1 MANQKSGKDHT
12 EASLRNFKEQNFVAQ
27 NSSLK
32 NFTEQNFTSN
42 VENSSKSIEHPKQE
56 LRKNK
61 TGDAHRAYEA
71 DTDTS
76 CSNETTFG
84 SKTAYNDACSN
95 DVDAQAQSALPA
107 CAEVLRARLSE
118 QFTRGEIFAT
128 LQGANRDNV
137 HAVAIG
143 NFDGMHL
150 GHQKLFE
157 RLGEQGA
164 IIVILAGGGTKLTP
178 FASRQAFTDKK
189 IFYCDLRAIK
199 SLSGGEFIALLR
211 QNFINLQ
218 KIVVGEDFRFGRDR
232 AWGAEFLQREFC
244 GQTCVLGEFCLSGGG
259 VHSSRIK
266 ELLSRGRCEEAAELL
281 GRDYEICGR
290 IVRGQGRGARE
301 FVATLNLDA
310 SGYFMPKS
318 GVYATLA
325 RAGSK
330 EFASV
335 SFLGHRLSTDGAF
348 AIETHI
354 LGDFAGFEA
363 GLNSAQDRA
372 SCCGGQAAHFAQN
385 LDEISACNSVEISTQ
400 NFAASNSLGAEN
412 KNLEAADKNSGAKFA
427 CVKFIK
433 FLRENRKFSDLTQLK
448 EQILKDATE
457 AETVLRSRK
466 F

>member
-12 EASLRNFKEQNFVAQ
+12 EASLRNFKEQNFVSQ

-32 NFTEQNFTSN
+32 NFTEQNSTSN
-42 VENSSKSIEHPKQE
+42 GENSSQNIKRPRQE
-56 LRKNK
+56 LSENK
-61 TGDAHRAYEA
+61 TGDAHRADEA
-71 DTDTS
+71 DTDAA
-76 CSNETTFG
+76 CSNET
-84 SKTAYNDACSN
+84 AYGGTCGNG
-95 DVDAQAQSALPA
+95 VDAQLPA

-118 QFTRGEIFAT
+118 QFARGEIFASP
-128 LQGANRDNV
+128 QNAAREEV
-137 HAVAIG
+137 RAVAIG

-178 FASRQAFTDKK
+178 FASRQAFTNKK

-232 AWGAEFLQREFC
+232 AWGVEFLRREFH
-244 GQTCVLGEFCLSGGG
+244 GQTCVVGEFCLSGGG

-266 ELLSRGRCEEAAELL
+266 ELLSRGQCEEAAELL
-281 GRDYEICGR
+281 GRDYELCGR

-301 FVATLNLDA
+301 FVATLNLEP
-310 SGYFMPKS
+310 GRFFIPKS
-318 GVYATLA
+318 GVYATVTSVRGA
-325 RAGSK
+325 RYK
-330 EFASV
+330 SV
-335 SFLGHRLSTDGAF
+335 SFVGERLSTDGAF
-348 AIETHI
+348 ALETHI

-363 GLNSAQDRA
+363 GLNSAQDRPP
-372 SCCGGQAAHFAQN
+372 CYGGQVAHFAQN
-385 LDEISACNSVEISTQ
+385 LDKISERNSAEISTQ
-400 NFAASNSLGAEN
+400 NFAASESLDAEN

-433 FLRENRKFSDLTQLK
+433 FLRENRKFSDLARLK

-457 AETVLRSRK
+457 AEVVLRSRK

>member
-42 VENSSKSIEHPKQE
+42 GENSSQNIKRPRQE
-56 LRKNK
+56 LSENK
-61 TGDAHRAYEA
+61 AGDAHRADEA

-137 HAVAIG
+137 RAVAIG

-157 RLGEQGA
+157 HLGEHGA

-178 FASRQAFTDKK
+178 FASRQAFTNKK
-189 IFYCDLRAIK
+189 IFYCDLRTIK

-232 AWGAEFLQREFC
+232 AWDVEFLRREFR
-244 GQTCVLGEFCLSGGG
+244 GQTYVLGEFCLSGGG

-318 GVYATLA
+318 GVYASLT

-354 LGDFAGFEA
+354 LEDFAGFEA

-372 SCCGGQAAHFAQN
+372 PCCGGAATNSAQN
-385 LDEISACNSVEISTQ
+385 LDEISARNSGEISTR
-400 NFAASNSLGAEN
+400 NFAADESLGAEN
-412 KNLEAADKNSGAKFA
+412 KNLEATSKNSTAKFV

-448 EQILKDATE
+448 EQILKDASE
-457 AETVLRSRK
+457 AEAVLRSCK

>member
-1 MANQKSGKDHT
+1 MANQKSCKDHT
-12 EASLRNFKEQNFVAQ
+12 EASLRNFKERNFVAQ

-42 VENSSKSIEHPKQE
+42 GENSSKSIEHPKQE

-61 TGDAHRAYEA
+61 TGDAHRADEA

-118 QFTRGEIFAT
+118 QFARGDIFAT

-137 HAVAIG
+137 RAVAIG

-232 AWGAEFLQREFC
+232 AWGAEFLRREFS
-244 GQTCVLGEFCLSGGG
+244 GQTCVVGEFCLSGGG

-266 ELLSRGRCEEAAELL
+266 KLLSRGRCEEAAELL
-281 GRDYEICGR
+281 GRNYEICGR

-318 GVYATLA
+318 GVYASITSVCGA
-325 RAGSK
+325 SYK
-330 EFASV
+330 SV
-335 SFLGHRLSTDGAF
+335 SFLGHRLSTDGAY
-348 AIETHI
+348 ALETHI

-372 SCCGGQAAHFAQN
+372 PCCGGQAAHSAQN
-385 LDEISACNSVEISTQ
+385 LDEISARNSTEISTQ
-400 NFAASNSLGAEN
+400 NFAASESLGAKN

-433 FLRENRKFSDLTQLK
+433 FLRENRKFNDLAQLK

-457 AETVLRSRK
+457 AEAVLRSRK

>member
-1 MANQKSGKDHT
+1 MANQKSCKDHT
-12 EASLRNFKEQNFVAQ
+12 EASLRNFKEQNFVSQ

-42 VENSSKSIEHPKQE
+42 GENSSQNIKRPRQE
-56 LRKNK
+56 LSENK
-61 TGDAHRAYEA
+61 AGDAHRADEA

-76 CSNETTFG
+76 CRNETTFG
-84 SKTAYNDACSN
+84 SKTAYNDAYSN

-118 QFTRGEIFAT
+118 QFARGEIFAT

-137 HAVAIG
+137 RAVAIG

-178 FASRQAFTDKK
+178 FASRQAFTNKK

-199 SLSGGEFIALLR
+199 SLSGGEFIVLLR
-211 QNFINLQ
+211 RNFINLQ

-232 AWGAEFLQREFC
+232 AWDVEFLRREFR
-244 GQTCVLGEFCLSGGG
+244 GQTCVVGEFCLNGGG

-281 GRDYEICGR
+281 GRNYEICGR
-290 IVRGQGRGARE
+290 VVRGQGRGARE

-318 GVYATLA
+318 GVYVSLA

-363 GLNSAQDRA
+363 GLNSAQDRVP
-372 SCCGGQAAHFAQN
+372 CCEGEAAHFAQN

-400 NFAASNSLGAEN
+400 NFAASESLDAEN

-433 FLRENRKFSDLTQLK
+433 FLRENRKFSDLAQLK
-448 EQILKDATE
+448 EQILKDVSE
-457 AETVLRSRK
+457 AEAVLRSRK

>member
-1 MANQKSGKDHT
+1 MANQKSCKDHT

-42 VENSSKSIEHPKQE
+42 GENSSQNIKRPRQE
-56 LRKNK
+56 LSENK
-61 TGDAHRAYEA
+61 TGDAHREDKA
-71 DTDTS
+71 DTDAA
-76 CSNETTFG
+76 CSNET
-84 SKTAYNDACSN
+84 AYGGTCGNG
-95 DVDAQAQSALPA
+95 VDAQAQGMLPA

-118 QFTRGEIFAT
+118 QFARGDIFAT

-137 HAVAIG
+137 RAVAIG

-157 RLGEQGA
+157 RLGEHGV

-178 FASRQAFTDKK
+178 FASRQAFTNKK

-232 AWGAEFLQREFC
+232 AWDVEFLRREFR
-244 GQTCVLGEFCLSGGG
+244 GQTCVVGEFCLNGGG

-335 SFLGHRLSTDGAF
+335 SFLGRRLSTDGAF

-354 LGDFAGFEA
+354 LRGFAGFEA
-363 GLNSAQDRA
+363 VNSAQDRA
-372 SCCGGQAAHFAQN
+372 PCCEGQAAHFAQN
-385 LDEISACNSVEISTQ
+385 LDEISARNSVEISTQ
-400 NFAASNSLGAEN
+400 NFAASESLDAEN

-433 FLRENRKFSDLTQLK
+433 FLRENHKFSDLARLK
-448 EQILKDATE
+448 EQILKDASE
-457 AETVLRSRK
+457 AEAVLRSRK

>member
-12 EASLRNFKEQNFVAQ
+12 EASLQNFKEQNFVSQ

-42 VENSSKSIEHPKQE
+42 GENSSQNIKRPRQE
-56 LRKNK
+56 LSENK
-61 TGDAHRAYEA
+61 TGDVHRTDEA
-71 DTDTS
+71 DTDAA
-76 CSNETTFG
+76 CSNET
-84 SKTAYNDACSN
+84 AYGGTCGNG
-95 DVDAQAQSALPA
+95 VDAQAQGMLPA

-128 LQGANRDNV
+128 LQGVNRDNV
-137 HAVAIG
+137 RAVAIG

-157 RLGEQGA
+157 NLGEHGA

-178 FASRQAFTDKK
+178 FASRQAFTNKK

-232 AWGAEFLQREFC
+232 AWGAEFLRREFS

-301 FVATLNLDA
+301 FVATLNLEP
-310 SGYFMPKS
+310 GWFFIPKS
-318 GVYATLA
+318 GVYVTVTSVCGV
-325 RAGSK
+325 RHK
-330 EFASV
+330 SV
-335 SFLGHRLSTDGAF
+335 SFVGERLSTDGAF

-363 GLNSAQDRA
+363 SLNSAQDRA
-372 SCCGGQAAHFAQN
+372 PCCGGQAAYSAQN
-385 LDEISACNSVEISTQ
+385 LDEISACNLAEISTQ
-400 NFAASNSLGAEN
+400 NFASSESLDAEN

-433 FLRENRKFSDLTQLK
+433 SLRENRKFSDLAQLK
-448 EQILKDATE
+448 EQILKDASE
-457 AETVLRSRK
+457 AEAVLRSRK

>member
-1 MANQKSGKDHT
+1 MANQKSCKDHK
-12 EASLRNFKEQNFVAQ
+12 EASLRNFKEQNFVSQ

-32 NFTEQNFTSN
+32 NFTEQNSTSN
-42 VENSSKSIEHPKQE
+42 GENSSQNIKRPRQE
-56 LRKNK
+56 LSENK
-61 TGDAHRAYEA
+61 AGDAHRADEA
-71 DTDTS
+71 DTDAA
-76 CSNETTFG
+76 CSNET
-84 SKTAYNDACSN
+84 AYGGTCSN
-95 DVDAQAQSALPA
+95 DVDAQAQGTLPT
-107 CAEVLRARLSE
+107 CAEVLRVRLSE
-118 QFTRGEIFAT
+118 QFTRGEIFVT

-137 HAVAIG
+137 RAVAIG

-164 IIVILAGGGTKLTP
+164 IIVILAGGDTKLTP

-218 KIVVGEDFRFGRDR
+218 KIIVGEDFRFGRNR
-232 AWGAEFLQREFC
+232 AWDVEFLRREFR
-244 GQTCVLGEFCLSGGG
+244 GQTCVVGEFCLSGGG

-290 IVRGQGRGARE
+290 IVRGQGRGTRE

-310 SGYFMPKS
+310 RGYFMPKS

-325 RAGSK
+325 CAGSK

-363 GLNSAQDRA
+363 GLNSTQDRA
-372 SCCGGQAAHFAQN
+372 PRCGGQAAHSARN
-385 LDEISACNSVEISTQ
+385 LYEISACNSVEISTQ
-400 NFAASNSLGAEN
+400 NFAASESLDAEN

-433 FLRENRKFSDLTQLK
+433 FLRENRKFSDLVGLK

>member
-42 VENSSKSIEHPKQE
+42 GENSSKSIEHPKQE

-61 TGDAHRAYEA
+61 TGDAHRADEA

-95 DVDAQAQSALPA
+95 DVDVQAQGTLPA

-118 QFTRGEIFAT
+118 QFARGDIFAT

-137 HAVAIG
+137 RAVAIG

-157 RLGEQGA
+157 HLGEHGA

-178 FASRQAFTDKK
+178 FASRQAFTNKK

-218 KIVVGEDFRFGRDR
+218 KIVVGEDFRFGRNR
-232 AWGAEFLQREFC
+232 AWGAEFLQREFR
-244 GQTCVLGEFCLSGGG
+244 GQTCVVGEFCLSGGG

-301 FVATLNLDA
+301 FVATLNLEP
-310 SGYFMPKS
+310 GRFFIPKS
-318 GVYATLA
+318 GVYATVTSMRGA
-325 RAGSK
+325 SYK
-330 EFASV
+330 SV

-354 LGDFAGFEA
+354 LGNFAGFEA
-363 GLNSAQDRA
+363 GLNSAQDHA
-372 SCCGGQAAHFAQN
+372 PCCGGQAAHFAQN
-385 LDEISACNSVEISTQ
+385 LDEISARNSVEISTQ
-400 NFAASNSLGAEN
+400 NFAASESLDAEN
-412 KNLEAADKNSGAKFA
+412 KNLEAADKNSGARFA

-433 FLRENRKFSDLTQLK
+433 FLRENRKFSDLARLK
-448 EQILKDATE
+448 EQILKDASE
-457 AETVLRSRK
+457 AEAVLRSRK

>member
-42 VENSSKSIEHPKQE
+42 GENSSQNIKRPRQE
-56 LRKNK
+56 LSENK
-61 TGDAHRAYEA
+61 TGDAHRADEA
-71 DTDTS
+71 DTDAA
-76 CSNETTFG
+76 CSNET
-84 SKTAYNDACSN
+84 AYGDACSN
-95 DVDAQAQSALPA
+95 GVDAQAQSALPA

-118 QFTRGEIFAT
+118 QFARGEIFAT
-128 LQGANRDNV
+128 LQDVNRDNV
-137 HAVAIG
+137 RAVAIG

-178 FASRQAFTDKK
+178 FASRQAFTNKK

-232 AWGAEFLQREFC
+232 AWGVEFLRREFR
-244 GQTCVLGEFCLSGGG
+244 GQTCVVGEFCLSGGG

-281 GRDYEICGR
+281 GRNYEICGR
-290 IVRGQGRGARE
+290 VVRGQGRGARE

-318 GVYATLA
+318 GVYATLV
-325 RAGSK
+325 RAGSR

-372 SCCGGQAAHFAQN
+372 PCCGGQAAHSARN
-385 LDEISACNSVEISTQ
+385 LDEISARNSTEISTQ
-400 NFAASNSLGAEN
+400 NFAASESLDAEN
-412 KNLEAADKNSGAKFA
+412 KNLEAVGKNSGAKFA

-433 FLRENRKFSDLTQLK
+433 FLRENCKFSDLAQLK
-448 EQILKDATE
+448 EQILKDASE
-457 AETVLRSRK
+457 AEAVLRSRK

>member
-27 NSSLK
+27 NSNLQ
-32 NFTEQNFTSN
+32 NFTEQNFTN
-42 VENSSKSIEHPKQE
+42 NGENSSKSIEHPKQE

-61 TGDAHRAYEA
+61 TGDAHRADEA

-95 DVDAQAQSALPA
+95 DVDVQAQGTFPA

-118 QFTRGEIFAT
+118 QFARGDIFAT
-128 LQGANRDNV
+128 LQGSNRDNV
-137 HAVAIG
+137 RAVAIG

-178 FASRQAFTDKK
+178 FASRQAFTNKR

-232 AWGAEFLQREFC
+232 AWDVEFLGREFR
-244 GQTCVLGEFCLSGGG
+244 GQTCVVGEFCLNGGG

-266 ELLSRGRCEEAAELL
+266 ELLSRGQCEEAAELL
-281 GRDYEICGR
+281 GRNYEICGR

-318 GVYATLA
+318 GVYASLV

-348 AIETHI
+348 ALETHI
-354 LGDFAGFEA
+354 LEDFAGFEA

-372 SCCGGQAAHFAQN
+372 PCCGGQAAHSAQN
-385 LDEISACNSVEISTQ
+385 LDEISACNSTEISTQ
-400 NFAASNSLGAEN
+400 NFAASESLDAEN
-412 KNLEAADKNSGAKFA
+412 KILEAASKNSTAKFV

-433 FLRENRKFSDLTQLK
+433 FLRENRKFSDLAQLK
-448 EQILKDATE
+448 EQILKDASE
-457 AETVLRSRK
+457 AEAVLRSRK

>member
-1 MANQKSGKDHT
+1 MANQKSCKDHT

-27 NSSLK
+27 NSILK

-42 VENSSKSIEHPKQE
+42 GENSSQNIKRPRQE
-56 LRKNK
+56 LNENK
-61 TGDAHRAYEA
+61 TGDAHRADEA
-71 DTDTS
+71 DTDAA
-76 CSNETTFG
+76 CSNET
-84 SKTAYNDACSN
+84 AYGGTCGNG
-95 DVDAQAQSALPA
+95 VDAQAQGTLPA

-118 QFTRGEIFAT
+118 QFIRGEIFVT

-137 HAVAIG
+137 RAVAIG

-232 AWGAEFLQREFC
+232 AWEVEFLRREFS
-244 GQTCVLGEFCLSGGG
+244 GQTCVVGEFCLGGSG

-266 ELLSRGRCEEAAELL
+266 ELLLRGRCEEAAELL
-281 GRDYEICGR
+281 GRNYEICGR
-290 IVRGQGRGARE
+290 VVRGQGRGARE

-325 RAGSK
+325 RTESK

-363 GLNSAQDRA
+363 GLNSTQDRA
-372 SCCGGQAAHFAQN
+372 PRCGGQAAHSARN
-385 LDEISACNSVEISTQ
+385 LYEISACNSVEISTQ
-400 NFAASNSLGAEN
+400 NFAASESLDAEN

-433 FLRENRKFSDLTQLK
+433 FLRENRKFSDLVGLK

-457 AETVLRSRK
+457 SETVLRSRK

>member
-1 MANQKSGKDHT
+1 MANQKSCKDHT

-42 VENSSKSIEHPKQE
+42 GENSSKSIEHPKQE

-61 TGDAHRAYEA
+61 TGDAHRADEA
-71 DTDTS
+71 DTDAA
-76 CSNETTFG
+76 CSNET
-84 SKTAYNDACSN
+84 AYGGTCGNG
-95 DVDAQAQSALPA
+95 VDAQLPA

-118 QFTRGEIFAT
+118 QSARGDIFAT

-137 HAVAIG
+137 CAVAIG

-157 RLGEQGA
+157 HLGEHGA

-232 AWGAEFLQREFC
+232 AWSVEFLRREFH
-244 GQTCVLGEFCLSGGG
+244 GQTCVVGEFKMDGG

-281 GRDYEICGR
+281 GRNYEICGR
-290 IVRGQGRGARE
+290 VVRGQGRGARE

-318 GVYATLA
+318 GVYTTLA

-348 AIETHI
+348 ALETHI
-354 LGDFAGFEA
+354 LWDFAGFEA
-363 GLNSAQDRA
+363 GLNSAQDHA
-372 SCCGGQAAHFAQN
+372 PCCGGQAAHSAQN

-400 NFAASNSLGAEN
+400 NFAASESLDAEN

-433 FLRENRKFSDLTQLK
+433 FLRENRKFSDLARLK
-448 EQILKDATE
+448 EQILKDASE
-457 AETVLRSRK
+457 AEAVLRSRK

>member
-1 MANQKSGKDHT
+1 MANQKSCKDHT
-12 EASLRNFKEQNFVAQ
+12 KASLRNFKEQNFVAQ
-27 NSSLK
+27 NSSLQ
-32 NFTEQNFTSN
+32 NFTERNSTSN
-42 VENSSKSIEHPKQE
+42 GGNSSKSIEHPKQE
-56 LRKNK
+56 LRENK
-61 TGDAHRAYEA
+61 TGDAHRADEA
-71 DTDTS
+71 DTDAA
-76 CSNETTFG
+76 CSNETAYG
-84 SKTAYNDACSN
+84 STCGNG
-95 DVDAQAQSALPA
+95 VDAQAQGMLPA

-128 LQGANRDNV
+128 LQGANREEV
-137 HAVAIG
+137 RAVAIG

-199 SLSGGEFIALLR
+199 SLSGSEFIELLR

-232 AWGAEFLQREFC
+232 AWNVELLRREFR
-244 GQTCVLGEFCLSGGG
+244 GQTCVVGEFCLSGGG

-301 FVATLNLDA
+301 FVATLNLEP
-310 SGYFMPKS
+310 GWFFIPKS
-318 GVYATLA
+318 GVYATVTSVCGA
-325 RAGSK
+325 SYK
-330 EFASV
+330 SV
-335 SFLGHRLSTDGAF
+335 SFLGHRLSTDGAY
-348 AIETHI
+348 ALETHI

-363 GLNSAQDRA
+363 GLNSAQDCA
-372 SCCGGQAAHFAQN
+372 PCCEGQAAHSAQN

-400 NFAASNSLGAEN
+400 NFAASESMDAEN

-433 FLRENRKFSDLTQLK
+433 FLRENRKFSDLAQLK

-457 AETVLRSRK
+457 AEAVLRSRK

>member
-27 NSSLK
+27 NY
-32 NFTEQNFTSN
+32 FTEQNFTSN
-42 VENSSKSIEHPKQE
+42 GENSSQNIKRPRQE
-56 LRKNK
+56 LSENK
-61 TGDAHRAYEA
+61 TDDAHCADEA
-71 DTDTS
+71 DTDAA
-76 CSNETTFG
+76 CSNETAYG
-84 SKTAYNDACSN
+84 STCGNG
-95 DVDAQAQSALPA
+95 VDAQAQSALPA
-107 CAEVLRARLSE
+107 CAEVLCARLSE
-118 QFTRGEIFAT
+118 QFARGEIFAT

-157 RLGEQGA
+157 NLGEHGA

-178 FASRQAFTDKK
+178 FASRQAFTNKK

-232 AWGAEFLQREFC
+232 AWDVEFLRREFR

-266 ELLSRGRCEEAAELL
+266 ELLSRGQCEEAAELL

-290 IVRGQGRGARE
+290 VVRGQGRGARE

-335 SFLGHRLSTDGAF
+335 SFLGHRISTDGAF
-348 AIETHI
+348 ALETHI

-372 SCCGGQAAHFAQN
+372 PCCGGQAAHFAQN

-400 NFAASNSLGAEN
+400 NFAASESLDAEN
-412 KNLEAADKNSGAKFA
+412 KNLEATSKNSTTKFV

-433 FLRENRKFSDLTQLK
+433 FLRENRKFSDLARLK

-457 AETVLRSRK
+457 AEAVLQSRK

>member
-1 MANQKSGKDHT
+1 MANQKSCKDHT

-32 NFTEQNFTSN
+32 NFTEQNSTSN
-42 VENSSKSIEHPKQE
+42 GENSSQNIKRPRQE
-56 LRKNK
+56 LSGNK
-61 TGDAHRAYEA
+61 TGDAHCADEA
-71 DTDTS
+71 DTDAA
-76 CSNETTFG
+76 CSNETAYG
-84 SKTAYNDACSN
+84 STCSN
-95 DVDAQAQSALPA
+95 GIDAQAQGMLPA

-118 QFTRGEIFAT
+118 QFARGDIFAT

-137 HAVAIG
+137 CAVAIG

-157 RLGEQGA
+157 RLGEHGA

-232 AWGAEFLQREFC
+232 AWGAEFLRREFR
-244 GQTCVLGEFCLSGGG
+244 GQTCVVGEFCLSGGG

-281 GRDYEICGR
+281 GRNYEICGR
-290 IVRGQGRGARE
+290 VVRGQGRGARE

-348 AIETHI
+348 ALETHI

-363 GLNSAQDRA
+363 SLNSAQDRA
-372 SCCGGQAAHFAQN
+372 PCCGEQAAHSAQN
-385 LDEISACNSVEISTQ
+385 LDEILACNSVEISIQ
-400 NFAASNSLGAEN
+400 NFTASESLGAEN
-412 KNLEAADKNSGAKFA
+412 KILEATSKNSTAKFA

-433 FLRENRKFSDLTQLK
+433 FLRENRKFSDLAQLK
-448 EQILKDATE
+448 EQILKDSTE
-457 AETVLRSRK
+457 AEAVLRSRI
-466 F
+466 

>member
-27 NSSLK
+27 NFSLK
-32 NFTEQNFTSN
+32 NFTEHNFTSN
-42 VENSSKSIEHPKQE
+42 GGNLSKSIEHPKQE
-56 LRKNK
+56 LGKNK
-61 TGDAHRAYEA
+61 TGDAHRADEA
-71 DTDTS
+71 DTGAA
-76 CSNETTFG
+76 CSNET
-84 SKTAYNDACSN
+84 AYGGTCGNG
-95 DVDAQAQSALPA
+95 VDAQAQGTLPA
-107 CAEVLRARLSE
+107 CAEMLRARLSE
-118 QFTRGEIFAT
+118 QFARGEIFAT

-137 HAVAIG
+137 RAVAIG

-157 RLGEQGA
+157 HLGEHGA

-178 FASRQAFTDKK
+178 FASRQAFTNKK

-232 AWGAEFLQREFC
+232 AWDVEFLRREFR
-244 GQTCVLGEFCLSGGG
+244 GQTCVVGEFCLSGGG

-281 GRDYEICGR
+281 GRNYEICGR
-290 IVRGQGRGARE
+290 VVRGQGRGARE

-310 SGYFMPKS
+310 SGYFMPKN
-318 GVYATLA
+318 GVYASLA

-330 EFASV
+330 EVASV
-335 SFLGHRLSTDGAF
+335 SFLGHRFSTDGAF

-354 LGDFAGFEA
+354 LGDFVGFEA

-372 SCCGGQAAHFAQN
+372 PCCEGQAAHFAQN
-385 LDEISACNSVEISTQ
+385 LDEISACNSAEISTR
-400 NFAASNSLGAEN
+400 NFAASESLDAEN
-412 KNLEAADKNSGAKFA
+412 KILEAADKNSGAKFA

-433 FLRENRKFSDLTQLK
+433 FLRENRKFSDLAQLK
-448 EQILKDATE
+448 EQILKDASE
-457 AETVLRSRK
+457 AEAVLRSRK

>member
-1 MANQKSGKDHT
+1 MANQKSCKDHT
-12 EASLRNFKEQNFVAQ
+12 EASLWNFKEQNFVAQ

-42 VENSSKSIEHPKQE
+42 GENSSQNIKRPRQE
-56 LRKNK
+56 LSENK
-61 TGDAHRAYEA
+61 TGDAHRADEA
-71 DTDTS
+71 DTDTA
-76 CSNETTFG
+76 CSNET
-84 SKTAYNDACSN
+84 AYGNTCGN
-95 DVDAQAQSALPA
+95 GVDAQAQGMLPA
-107 CAEVLRARLSE
+107 CAEVLRVRLNE
-118 QFTRGEIFAT
+118 QFARGEIFAT
-128 LQGANRDNV
+128 LESANRDDV
-137 HAVAIG
+137 CAVAIG

-157 RLGEQGA
+157 HLGEHGA

-178 FASRQAFTDKK
+178 FASRQAFTNKK

-199 SLSGGEFIALLR
+199 SLSGGKFIALLR

-232 AWGAEFLQREFC
+232 AWDVEFLRREFR
-244 GQTCVLGEFCLSGGG
+244 GQTCVVGEFCLSGGG

-335 SFLGHRLSTDGAF
+335 SFLGHRLSTDGAY
-348 AIETHI
+348 ALETHI

-363 GLNSAQDRA
+363 GLNSAQDHA
-372 SCCGGQAAHFAQN
+372 PCCGGQAAHSARN
-385 LDEISACNSVEISTQ
+385 LDEISARNSVEISTQ
-400 NFAASNSLGAEN
+400 NFAASESLDAEN

-433 FLRENRKFSDLTQLK
+433 FLRENRKFSDLVGLK

>member
-1 MANQKSGKDHT
+1 MANQKSCKDHT

-61 TGDAHRAYEA
+61 TGDAHRADEA

-95 DVDAQAQSALPA
+95 DVDVQAQGTFPA

-118 QFTRGEIFAT
+118 QFARGDIFAT
-128 LQGANRDNV
+128 LQGSNRDNV
-137 HAVAIG
+137 RAVAIG

-178 FASRQAFTDKK
+178 FASRQAFTNKK
-189 IFYCDLRAIK
+189 IFYCDLRTIK
-199 SLSGGEFIALLR
+199 SLSGGEFITLLR

-232 AWGAEFLQREFC
+232 AWDVEFLRREFR
-244 GQTCVLGEFCLSGGG
+244 GQTCVVGEFCLSGGG

-266 ELLSRGRCEEAAELL
+266 ELLSRGQCEEAAELL
-281 GRDYEICGR
+281 GRNYEICGR

-318 GVYATLA
+318 GVYATVTSVRGA
-325 RAGSK
+325 NYK
-330 EFASV
+330 SV
-335 SFLGHRLSTDGAF
+335 SFVGERLSTDGAF

-354 LGDFAGFEA
+354 LGGFAGFEA
-363 GLNSAQDRA
+363 VNSAQDRA
-372 SCCGGQAAHFAQN
+372 PCCGRQAAHSARN

-400 NFAASNSLGAEN
+400 NFAASESLDAEN
-412 KNLEAADKNSGAKFA
+412 KNLEVADKNSGAKFA

-433 FLRENRKFSDLTQLK
+433 FLRENRKFSDLARLK
-448 EQILKDATE
+448 EQILKDASE
-457 AETVLRSRK
+457 AEAVLRNRK

>member
-1 MANQKSGKDHT
+1 MANQKSCKDHT
-12 EASLRNFKEQNFVAQ
+12 GASLRNFKEQNFVSQ
-27 NSSLK
+27 NSSLQ
-32 NFTEQNFTSN
+32 NFTEHNFTSN
-42 VENSSKSIEHPKQE
+42 GGNLSKSIKHPKQE
-56 LRKNK
+56 LGKNK
-61 TGDAHRAYEA
+61 TGDAHRADEA

-76 CSNETTFG
+76 CNNETTFG
-84 SKTAYNDACSN
+84 SKTVYNDACGN
-95 DVDAQAQSALPA
+95 GVDAQAQGTLPA
-107 CAEVLRARLSE
+107 CAEMLRARLSE
-118 QFTRGEIFAT
+118 QFARGEIFAT

-137 HAVAIG
+137 RAVAIG

-325 RAGSK
+325 RTGSK

-354 LGDFAGFEA
+354 LGDFVGFEA

-372 SCCGGQAAHFAQN
+372 PCCGGQAAHFAQN

-400 NFAASNSLGAEN
+400 NFAASESLGVEN
-412 KNLEAADKNSGAKFA
+412 KNLEATSKNSTTKFV

-433 FLRENRKFSDLTQLK
+433 FLRENSKFSDLTQLK
-448 EQILKDATE
+448 EQILKDASE
-457 AETVLRSRK
+457 AEAVLRSCK

>member
-1 MANQKSGKDHT
+1 MS
-12 EASLRNFKEQNFVAQ
+12 
-27 NSSLK
+27 
-32 NFTEQNFTSN
+32 
-42 VENSSKSIEHPKQE
+42 ENKA
-56 LRKNK
+56 
-61 TGDAHRAYEA
+61 GDAHRADEA

-178 FASRQAFTDKK
+178 FASRQAFTNKK

-199 SLSGGEFIALLR
+199 SLNGGEFIALLR

-232 AWGAEFLQREFC
+232 AWDVEFLRREFS

-335 SFLGHRLSTDGAF
+335 SFLGHRLSTDRAF
-348 AIETHI
+348 ALETHI

-363 GLNSAQDRA
+363 DLNSAQDHA
-372 SCCGGQAAHFAQN
+372 PCCEGQAAHFAQN
-385 LDEISACNSVEISTQ
+385 LDEISTRNSAKIPMQ
-400 NFAASNSLGAEN
+400 NFATSESLGVEN
-412 KNLEAADKNSGAKFA
+412 KNLEATSKNSTAKFA

-433 FLRENRKFSDLTQLK
+433 FIRENQKFTDPARLK
-448 EQILKDATE
+448 EQILKDASE

>member
-1 MANQKSGKDHT
+1 MSG
-12 EASLRNFKEQNFVAQ
+12 
-27 NSSLK
+27 
-32 NFTEQNFTSN
+32 
-42 VENSSKSIEHPKQE
+42 
-56 LRKNK
+56 NK
-61 TGDAHRAYEA
+61 TGDAHCADEA
-71 DTDTS
+71 DTDAA

-84 SKTAYNDACSN
+84 SKTVYNDACSN
-95 DVDAQAQSALPA
+95 GVDAQAQGTLPA

-128 LQGANRDNV
+128 LQGANRDDV
-137 HAVAIG
+137 CAVAIG

-157 RLGEQGA
+157 NLGEHGA
-164 IIVILAGGGTKLTP
+164 IIVILTGGGTKLTP
-178 FASRQAFTDKK
+178 FASRQAFTNKK

-199 SLSGGEFIALLR
+199 SLSGGEFIELLE

-232 AWGAEFLQREFC
+232 AWGVEFLRREFH
-244 GQTCVLGEFCLSGGG
+244 GQTCVVGEFCLSGGG

-281 GRDYEICGR
+281 GRNYEICGR
-290 IVRGQGRGARE
+290 VVHGQGRGARE

-318 GVYATLA
+318 GVYVSLA

-335 SFLGHRLSTDGAF
+335 SFLGHRLSTDRAF
-348 AIETHI
+348 ALETHI

-372 SCCGGQAAHFAQN
+372 PCCGGQAAHSARN
-385 LDEISACNSVEISTQ
+385 LDEISARNSAEISTQ
-400 NFAASNSLGAEN
+400 NFAASESLDAEN

-433 FLRENRKFSDLTQLK
+433 FLRENQNFTDLARLK
-448 EQILKDATE
+448 EQILKDASE

>member
-1 MANQKSGKDHT
+1 MANQKSCKDHT

-27 NSSLK
+27 NSSLQ
-32 NFTEQNFTSN
+32 NFAEQNSTSN
-42 VENSSKSIEHPKQE
+42 GENSSKSIEHPKQE

-61 TGDAHRAYEA
+61 TGDAHRADEA

-95 DVDAQAQSALPA
+95 DVDVQAQGTLPA

-118 QFTRGEIFAT
+118 QFARGDIFAT

-137 HAVAIG
+137 RAVAIG

-157 RLGEQGA
+157 HLGEHGA

-178 FASRQAFTDKK
+178 FASRQAFTNKK
-189 IFYCDLRAIK
+189 IFYCDLRTIK
-199 SLSGGEFIALLR
+199 SLSGGEFITLLR

-232 AWGAEFLQREFC
+232 AWDVEFLRREFR
-244 GQTCVLGEFCLSGGG
+244 GQTCVVGEFRLSGGG
-259 VHSSRIK
+259 VHSSKIK

-354 LGDFAGFEA
+354 LGGFAGFEA
-363 GLNSAQDRA
+363 VNSAQDHA
-372 SCCGGQAAHFAQN
+372 PCCGGQAAHSAQN
-385 LDEISACNSVEISTQ
+385 LDEISACNSVEISTR
-400 NFAASNSLGAEN
+400 NFAASESLDAEN
-412 KNLEAADKNSGAKFA
+412 KNLETADKNSGAKFA

-433 FLRENRKFSDLTQLK
+433 FLRENRKFSDLAQLK
-448 EQILKDATE
+448 EQILKDASE
-457 AETVLRSRK
+457 AEAVLRSRK

>member
-1 MANQKSGKDHT
+1 MANQKSCKDHT
-12 EASLRNFKEQNFVAQ
+12 EASLRNFKEQNSTERNSIAQ
-27 NSSLK
+27 NYNL
-32 NFTEQNFTSN
+32 QNFAERNSTSN
-42 VENSSKSIEHPKQE
+42 GKNSSQNIKRPRQE
-56 LRKNK
+56 LSENK
-61 TGDAHRAYEA
+61 TGDAHRADEA
-71 DTDTS
+71 DTGAA
-76 CSNETTFG
+76 CSNETAYG
-84 SKTAYNDACSN
+84 STCSN
-95 DVDAQAQSALPA
+95 GVDAQAQSALPA

-128 LQGANRDNV
+128 LQDANRDNV
-137 HAVAIG
+137 RAVAIG

-157 RLGEQGA
+157 NLGEHGA

-178 FASRQAFTDKK
+178 FASRHAFTNKK

-199 SLSGGEFIALLR
+199 SLSGDEFIALLR

-232 AWGAEFLQREFC
+232 AWGVEFLRREFH

-266 ELLSRGRCEEAAELL
+266 ELLSRGQCEEAAELL
-281 GRDYEICGR
+281 GRNYEICGW

-318 GVYATLA
+318 GVYASLA

-348 AIETHI
+348 ALETHI

-363 GLNSAQDRA
+363 DLNSAQDHA
-372 SCCGGQAAHFAQN
+372 PCCEGQATHFARN
-385 LDEISACNSVEISTQ
+385 LDEIPTRNSVEISTQ
-400 NFAASNSLGAEN
+400 NFAASESLDAEN
-412 KNLEAADKNSGAKFA
+412 KNLEAADKNGGAKFA

-433 FLRENRKFSDLTQLK
+433 FLRENRKFSDLAQLK
-448 EQILKDATE
+448 EQILKDASE

>member
-1 MANQKSGKDHT
+1 MS
-12 EASLRNFKEQNFVAQ
+12 E
-27 NSSLK
+27 
-32 NFTEQNFTSN
+32 
-42 VENSSKSIEHPKQE
+42 
-56 LRKNK
+56 NK
-61 TGDAHRAYEA
+61 TGDAHRADEA
-71 DTDTS
+71 DTA
-76 CSNETTFG
+76 CSNET
-84 SKTAYNDACSN
+84 AYGDTCGNG
-95 DVDAQAQSALPA
+95 VDAQAQGMLPA
-107 CAEVLRARLSE
+107 CAEVLRVRLNE
-118 QFTRGEIFAT
+118 QFARGEIFAT
-128 LQGANRDNV
+128 LQSANRDDV
-137 HAVAIG
+137 CAVAIG

-157 RLGEQGA
+157 NLGEHGA

-178 FASRQAFTDKK
+178 FASRQAFTNKK

-232 AWGAEFLQREFC
+232 AWGVEFLRREFR
-244 GQTCVLGEFCLSGGG
+244 GQTCVVGEFCLSGSG

-266 ELLSRGRCEEAAELL
+266 DLLSRGRCEEAAELL
-281 GRDYEICGR
+281 GRNYEICGR
-290 IVRGQGRGARE
+290 VVRGQGRGARE

-325 RAGSK
+325 RTRSK
-330 EFASV
+330 EFASL

-348 AIETHI
+348 ALETHI
-354 LGDFAGFEA
+354 LWDFAGFEA

-372 SCCGGQAAHFAQN
+372 PCCGGQTAHSARN
-385 LDEISACNSVEISTQ
+385 SDEISARNSTEISTQ
-400 NFAASNSLGAEN
+400 NFAASESLDAEN

-433 FLRENRKFSDLTQLK
+433 FLRENRKFNDLAQLK
-448 EQILKDATE
+448 EQILKDTSE
-457 AETVLRSRK
+457 AEAVLQSRK

>member
-1 MANQKSGKDHT
+1 MDEAAIMANQKSCKDHT

-42 VENSSKSIEHPKQE
+42 GENSSQNIKRPRQE
-56 LRKNK
+56 LSENK
-61 TGDAHRAYEA
+61 TGDAHRADEA
-71 DTDTS
+71 NTDAA
-76 CSNETTFG
+76 CSNETTYG
-84 SKTAYNDACSN
+84 GTCGNG
-95 DVDAQAQSALPA
+95 VDAQAQSALPA

-118 QFTRGEIFAT
+118 QFARGEIFAT

-137 HAVAIG
+137 RAVAIG

-157 RLGEQGA
+157 RLGEHGV

-232 AWGAEFLQREFC
+232 AWDVEFLRSEFS
-244 GQTCVLGEFCLSGGG
+244 GQTCVVGEFCLSGGG

-290 IVRGQGRGARE
+290 IVRGQGRGTRE

-372 SCCGGQAAHFAQN
+372 PCCGGQAAHSARN
-385 LDEISACNSVEISTQ
+385 SDEISARNSAEISMQ
-400 NFAASNSLGAEN
+400 NFAASESLDAEN
-412 KNLEAADKNSGAKFA
+412 KILEAASKNSGATFA

-433 FLRENRKFSDLTQLK
+433 FLRENRKFSDPAQLK

-457 AETVLRSRK
+457 AEAVLRSRK